1 MLLFLGHGEQ
11 GGTAFYRQRSTGFE
25 SVDALRLDRF
35 KAELEAGV
43 QKHGMPNPSY
53 IAGDT
58 PLYECIAVQPA
69 RFNRALVYAGNTLHC
84 AYLPPEVA
92 LSSDPLAGRL
102 TLNLFL
108 FDD

>member
-1 MLLFLGHGEQ
+1 MRRASIDSG
-11 GGTAFYRQRSTGFE
+11 
-25 SVDALRLDRF
+25 
-35 KAELEAGV
+35 AELEAGV
-43 QKHGMPNPSY
+43 QAHGMPEASY

-58 PLYECIAVQPA
+58 ALYERIAVQPA
-69 RFNRALVYAGNTLHC
+69 RFDRALIYAGNTLHC
-84 AYLPPEVA
+84 AYLPPEVV